1 MAFPSLRSRAR
12 TIALGIVNPQTQ
24 AIQTQINA
32 ERDRAQRES
41 DQAFAVGQAIAKMT
55 GDAYKS
61 ASDAQM
67 SFAGALGGTVGD
79 LARQG
84 AAAAGAHIQGGD
96 KPTSAYD
103 PSVNPDAASGLATEV
118 SYKPGQ
124 GLSDLGAAQ
133 VGALGDQALM
143 SRNQALHAYDP
154 EIATLV
160 SQKLAEQGTLGA
172 ETEKAWLSLRDDQRQ
187 QAALGIQKQQA
198 NRVWQQALDTRAL
211 NLTNM
216 TGSLWV
222 VKNGH
227 VVNTHQPAGGSAAAS
242 NYIRQTGIQATAD
255 AAAARLNEQH
265 AHNVVMEGIDRSRI
279 GISQQNAN
287 TAAKREA
294 AYEKWL
300 AAKGGR
306 NAAQSAAY
314 RMQAK
319 NAGDWAYTF
328 FYGKK
333 NSAFDPNKGG
343 GPGQKPNP
351 QNPYYTSAPGSASD
365 AMAYMIGH
373 GIPYSIAWKAIYQ
386 YANMKGSHWGDAL
399 RWNVNYLPPA
409 ARNRDTGKPGPG
421 VH

>member
-24 AIQTQINA
+24 AIQTQIN
-32 ERDRAQRES
+32 AQRES

-124 GLSDLGAAQ
+124 SLSDLGAAQ
-133 VGALGDQALM
+133 VGALGDQALL
-143 SRNQALHAYDP
+143 SSKQALHAYDP

-227 VVNTHQPAGGSAAAS
+227 VVNTHQPAGG
-242 NYIRQTGIQATAD
+242 
-255 AAAARLNEQH
+255 
-265 AHNVVMEGIDRSRI
+265 
-279 GISQQNAN
+279 
-287 TAAKREA
+287 
-294 AYEKWL
+294 
-300 AAKGGR
+300 
-306 NAAQSAAY
+306 
-314 RMQAK
+314 
-319 NAGDWAYTF
+319 
-328 FYGKK
+328 
-333 NSAFDPNKGG
+333 
-343 GPGQKPNP
+343 
-351 QNPYYTSAPGSASD
+351 
-365 AMAYMIGH
+365 
-373 GIPYSIAWKAIYQ
+373 
-386 YANMKGSHWGDAL
+386 
-399 RWNVNYLPPA
+399 
-409 ARNRDTGKPGPG
+409 
-421 VH
+421 